1 MGGKGCIVHVCST
14 PPTQP
19 CLQDGNFPFKIS
31 NCNLTLL
38 LVDTQ
43 IEVGRSETAPGNMSA
58 REPTTNSQLTILAPH
73 QIRAFTTNTDKPYLD
88 KIDLY
93 QMRVNHYVET
103 SVVKECFYQLLLR
116 LSVAEI
122 VGRSRWEERLKKP
135 KSVTAAREGGLN
147 SRVGS
152 QGQAL
157 PAIENGWKTQHQ

>member
-1 MGGKGCIVHVCST
+1 
-14 PPTQP
+14 
-19 CLQDGNFPFKIS
+19 
-31 NCNLTLL
+31 
-38 LVDTQ
+38 
-43 IEVGRSETAPGNMSA
+43 MSA
-58 REPTTNSQLTILAPH
+58 REPRTNSQLTILAPH

-88 KIDLY
+88 KIDLC

-116 LSVAEI
+116 LSVTEI

-152 QGQAL
+152 
-157 PAIENGWKTQHQ
+157 